1 MEKWT
6 SQLKSCVV
14 FKPHFDDRVFV
25 LKVCGNDFMSLW
37 TDPSQNWQKVGFQ
50 YAFNQVQRKQ
60 TSAQTQHLNL
70 TTKILTPAAIKGQEM
85 LCSTENKQ
93 KVNN

>member
-1 MEKWT
+1 M
-6 SQLKSCVV
+6 
-14 FKPHFDDRVFV
+14 

-37 TDPSQNWQKVGFQ
+37 TKPSQNWQKVGVQ

-70 TTKILTPAAIKGQEM
+70 TTKILTAAAIKGRTAEKLEM